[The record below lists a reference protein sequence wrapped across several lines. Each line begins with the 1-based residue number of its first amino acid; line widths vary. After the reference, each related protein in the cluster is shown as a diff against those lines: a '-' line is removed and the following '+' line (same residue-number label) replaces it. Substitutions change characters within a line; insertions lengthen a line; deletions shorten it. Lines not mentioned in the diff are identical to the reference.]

1 MKLALRELLR
11 RPNRFAVAAV
21 ILTLIAILLMFLGG
35 LLDGLV
41 ANSTGALR
49 QQRADVIVYATG
61 SEASAVRSRIGLEVR
76 DQVAAVAGVGQ
87 VGGLG
92 LVQLGG
98 RLDGRGPRDLVPIVL
113 FGYEL
118 APNGLPDQPP
128 ALGEVY
134 ADDSL
139 RSEGV
144 VQGSIIRLGPARS
157 EVRVVGFLSDSRY
170 AGQGSLWGSLD
181 TWRGVLATNRP
192 GAQVGDDIVQ
202 ALVVRAGPAGS
213 TDNAVLAR
221 EIDEATDGATDSYT
235 IAGAVD
241 AIPGVSQQRTTFN
254 QIIGVTVVI
263 AIVVIALFFALL
275 TVERMS
281 LYGVLKALGA
291 SSVTIFA
298 GVVLQAL
305 IVTAVASA
313 LGVAASLALEAA
325 IPAGSLPFTV
335 TPARL
340 LLSVAALIV
349 AALVGVA
356 FSLRRVL
363 RVDPAS
369 AIGGG
374 Q

>member
-11 RPNRFAVAAV
+11 RPSRFVVAAV

-61 SEASAVRSRIGLEVR
+61 SDASAVRSRIGPEVR
-76 DQVAAVAGVGQ
+76 DQVTAVAGVGE

-118 APNGLPDQPP
+118 APHGLPDQQP
-128 ALGEVY
+128 ALGDVY

-144 VQGSIIRLGPARS
+144 EQGTVIRLGPARS
-157 EVRVVGFLSDSRY
+157 EVRVIGFLSDSRY
-170 AGQGSLWGSLD
+170 SGQGSLWGSLG
-181 TWRGVLATNRP
+181 TWREVLAANRP
-192 GAQVGDDIVQ
+192 GAQVANDIVQ
-202 ALVVRAGPAGS
+202 ALVVSSDAAAS
-213 TDNAVLAR
+213 TGDAELAR
-221 EIDEATDGATDSYT
+221 EIDAATAGATDTFT
-235 IAGAVD
+235 IAGAID

-291 SSVTIFA
+291 SSITIFA
-298 GVVLQAL
+298 GVVLQAV

-313 LGVAASLALEAA
+313 CGAAAALGLEAA

-335 TPARL
+335 TPPRL
-340 LLSVAALIV
+340 LSSVAALLV

-374 Q
+374 P